1 MLEASA
7 QKINS
12 WLGICHPWLYFWGL
26 QPWTLLMHTKIIVI
40 SLDLFCWRRQGST
53 PCLLPARL
61 QSKGRQ
67 QKAIRIP
74 TSVRLPAELGKIAL
88 VMSEIGSECPGNF
101 TGGHL
106 GTGEDGPLEKRTT
119 AMGAGLCTPA
129 QPAAVSQVQQW
140 PSFSNQ
146 CPVPAPVSA
155 SSANCGRCWCVP
167 DTGVSQG
174 VLLHGGQKA

>member
-40 SLDLFCWRRQGST
+40 SLDLFCWRRQGSS
-53 PCLLPARL
+53 PCLLPAWL

-74 TSVRLPAELGKIAL
+74 TSAWLPAELGKIAL

-101 TGGHL
+101 TGWPIKETNHSNGSWALHSSS
-106 GTGEDGPLEKRTT
+106 
-119 AMGAGLCTPA
+119 AHC
-129 QPAAVSQVQQW
+129 SQVHQW
-140 PSFSNQ
+140 SSFSNQ
-146 CPVPAPVSA
+146 ALGGQCHVPAPVSA
-155 SSANCGRCWCVP
+155 SSANCGLCWCVP

-174 VLLHGGQKA
+174 VLLHRGQKA

>member
-26 QPWTLLMHTKIIVI
+26 QRWTLLMHTTIIVI
-40 SLDLFCWRRQGST
+40 SLDLFCGRKQGST
-53 PCLLPARL
+53 PCLLPAWL

-67 QKAIRIP
+67 QKAIWIP
-74 TSVRLPAELGKIAL
+74 TSVWLPAELGKIAL

-119 AMGAGLCTPA
+119 ATGAGLCTPA
-129 QPAAVSQVQQW
+129 QPAVVRCSSDLPSQTVAL
-140 PSFSNQ
+140 
-146 CPVPAPVSA
+146 C
-155 SSANCGRCWCVP
+155 
-167 DTGVSQG
+167 
-174 VLLHGGQKA
+174 